1 MVIGDLEVGS
11 CGVHQTRERT
21 GRAGKAASLVT
32 GRGVAVPG
40 R

>member
-1 MVIGDLEVGS
+1 MAIGDLEVGS
-11 CGVHQTRERT
+11 GGVRRTRERT

-32 GRGVAVPG
+32 GRGVAVAG